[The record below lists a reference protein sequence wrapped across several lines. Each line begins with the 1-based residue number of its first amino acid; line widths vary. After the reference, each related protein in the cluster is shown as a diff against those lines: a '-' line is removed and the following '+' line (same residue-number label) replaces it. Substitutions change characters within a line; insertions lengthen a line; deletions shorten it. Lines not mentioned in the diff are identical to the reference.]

1 MVSKILIK
9 LVDQAIIP
17 AILLLVTRVISV
29 IFLADYFKAAV
40 SIDNTGFVFADK
52 SEYFLVNTYSI
63 FVMLVVI
70 AVGLLYVLIKSFAFH
85 DSHISPSLTTKLFSL
100 NVASIIQ
107 GSFDLY
113 SQGTVWISYLYLMF
127 FVSATFS
134 FFGLIDTWV
143 VWVAFVLTILIT
155 VLFIID
161 VEHEIKVSK
170 GVFDD
175 PATEMDEL
183 EEEYVLKFG
192 ASDA

>member
-29 IFLADYFKAAV
+29 IFLADYFKATV
-40 SIDNTGFVFADK
+40 SIDSTGFVFAEK

-63 FVMLVVI
+63 FIMLVII
-70 AVGLLYVLIKSFAFH
+70 AVGLLYVLVKSLIFH

-100 NVASIIQ
+100 NMPSIIQ
-107 GSFDLY
+107 GTFNLY

-127 FVSATFS
+127 FVSASLT
-134 FFGLIDTWV
+134 FFGLIDAWV
-143 VWVAFVLTILIT
+143 VWVAVTLTISIT

-161 VEHEIKVSK
+161 VEHEIKING
-170 GVFDD
+170 GV
-175 PATEMDEL
+175 ATELDEL

-192 ASDA
+192 VPNA